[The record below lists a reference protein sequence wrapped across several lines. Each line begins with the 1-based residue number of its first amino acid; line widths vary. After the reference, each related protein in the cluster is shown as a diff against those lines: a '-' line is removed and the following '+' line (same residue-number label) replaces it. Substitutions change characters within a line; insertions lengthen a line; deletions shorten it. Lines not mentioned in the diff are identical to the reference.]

1 MGVPS
6 AATAPQA
13 SAATT
18 PHVRRNIWTLPSGD
32 QTVEEY
38 AQAVAIMQGRSA
50 HDPTSWT
57 YQAAMHGTHAR
68 SVQPLW
74 NGCQH
79 GTWFFLAWHRMFI
92 FYFEQIVRAAV
103 VQAGGSADW
112 SLPFWDYEAG
122 GQQATLPTGFRQPT
136 VNGRANPLFES
147 ARAPGMNRGLAL
159 SPAVAS
165 ATQALR
171 ATRFVGTAQFGG
183 DVTGV
188 AQFSNSTGA
197 IENQPHNVVHVAV
210 GGSGGL
216 MTDPDAAAA
225 DPIFW
230 IHHANIDRLWF
241 IWNGSPL
248 HLNTNDPRWTGQ
260 TFSFFD
266 AHGQRVTKTPADVLD
281 IVGQLGYTYEAAPPA
296 RPAPPA
302 RAAAA
307 ARPAAAAGPP
317 SAPTPEDAVTGP
329 EPPEGEPELVG
340 ASDTSVRLVGGPA
353 SVALQIDPQAHEAAL
368 AATGATAPQRILL
381 SVEDIEAEQNPGAVY
396 GIYVNLPAGA
406 SPDVAEGH
414 HAGNVSFFGV
424 ERARNPRGDEHAHSL
439 RVVHDITEL
448 TQSLAAQG
456 EWDGRHVEV
465 TFRPLGLIPHDQPEL
480 AHALP
485 DEVTDADPP
494 VTIGRVA
501 IFYE

>member
-6 AATAPQA
+6 AAAAPQA

-38 AQAVAIMQGRSA
+38 AQAVAIMKGRPA
-50 HDPTSWT
+50 QDPTSWT

-92 FYFEQIVRAAV
+92 YYFEQIVRAAV

-112 SLPFWDYEAG
+112 SLPFWDYGAG
-122 GQQATLPTGFRQPT
+122 GQQATLPAGFRSPT
-136 VNGRANPLFES
+136 ANGSPNPLFES
-147 ARAPGMNRGLAL
+147 ARAPGINRGLAL

-165 ATQALR
+165 ATRALR
-171 ATRFVGTAQFGG
+171 ASRFVGTSQVGG
-183 DVTGV
+183 GVTGV
-188 AQFSNSTGA
+188 AQFSNSTGQL
-197 IENQPHNVVHVAV
+197 ENQPHNVIHDAV
-210 GGSGGL
+210 GGNGGL
-216 MTDPDAAAA
+216 MSDPDAAAA

-241 IWNGSPL
+241 IWNGNPR
-248 HLNTNDPRWTGQ
+248 HLNPNDPAWTGQ
-260 TFSFFD
+260 SFSFFD
-266 AHGQRVTKTPADVLD
+266 AQGQRLSKTPTD
-281 IVGQLGYTYEAAPPA
+281 IVDIIGQLGYTYEVAPPA
-296 RPAPPA
+296 RPAAAPP
-302 RAAAA
+302 
-307 ARPAAAAGPP
+307 
-317 SAPTPEDAVTGP
+317 PTPEDAVTGP

-340 ASDTSVRLVGGPA
+340 ASETPVRLVGGPA
-353 SVALQIDPQAHEAAL
+353 SVSLEIDPQAHEAAL

-381 SVEDIEAEQNPGAVY
+381 RVEDIEAERNPGTVY
-396 GIYVNLPAGA
+396 GIYINLPADA
-406 SPDVAEGH
+406 SADVAETH

-424 ERARNPRGDEHAHSL
+424 ERARNPRGDEHAHGL
-439 RVVHDITEL
+439 RVTHDITEL

-456 EWDGRHVEV
+456 QWDGRHVAV
-465 TFRPLGLIPHDQPEL
+465 TFRPLGLIPDDQPEL

-485 DEVTDADPP
+485 DHVTDADPP

>member
-6 AATAPQA
+6 AAVAPQA
-13 SAATT
+13 SAATA
-18 PHVRRNIWTLPSGD
+18 PLVRRNIWTLPSGD
-32 QTVEEY
+32 RTVQEY
-38 AQAVAIMQGRSA
+38 AQAVAIMRGRHA
-50 HDPTSWT
+50 NDPTSWT

-92 FYFEQIVRAAV
+92 YYFEQIVRAAV

-112 SLPFWDYEAG
+112 SLPFWDYGAG
-122 GQQATLPTGFRQPT
+122 GQQATLPAAFRSPT
-136 VNGRANPLFES
+136 VSGGPNPLFES
-147 ARAPGMNRGLAL
+147 ARAPGINRGLAI

-165 ATQALR
+165 ATRALR
-171 ATRFVGTAQFGG
+171 ASRFLGISQFGG
-183 DVTGV
+183 GVTGV
-188 AQFSNSTGA
+188 AQFSNSTGEV
-197 IENQPHNVVHVAV
+197 ENQPHNVIHNAV
-210 GGSGGL
+210 GGNGGL
-216 MTDPDAAAA
+216 MADPDAAAA

-241 IWNGSPL
+241 IWNGSPR
-248 HLNTNDPRWTGQ
+248 HRNSNDPRWIGQ

-266 AHGQRVTKTPADVLD
+266 AHGQRVTKTAADVVD
-281 IVGQLGYTYEAAPPA
+281 VVGQLGYTYEVAPPA
-296 RPAPPA
+296 RPA
-302 RAAAA
+302 AAA
-307 ARPAAAAGPP
+307 PP
-317 SAPTPEDAVTGP
+317 PTPEDVVTGP

-353 SVALQIDPQAHEAAL
+353 SVALQVDPQAHEAAL

-381 SVEDIEAEQNPGAVY
+381 SVEDIEAEQNPGTVY

-406 SPDVAEGH
+406 SADVAESH

-424 ERARNPRGDEHAHSL
+424 ERARNPRGDEHAHGL
-439 RVVHDITEL
+439 RVVQDITEL
-448 TQSLAAQG
+448 TQSLAAEG
-456 EWDGRHVEV
+456 DWDGRHVEV
-465 TFRPLGLIPHDQPEL
+465 TFRPLGLIPDDRPEL

-485 DEVTDADPP
+485 DAVTDADPP

>member
-1 MGVPS
+1 MGVSS
-6 AATAPQA
+6 AAEAPQA

-18 PHVRRNIWTLPSGD
+18 LHVRRNIWTLPSGD

-38 AQAVAIMQGRSA
+38 AQAVAIMKGRPA

-68 SVQPLW
+68 AVQPLW

-79 GTWFFLAWHRMFI
+79 GTWFFLAWHRLFI
-92 FYFEQIVRAAV
+92 YYFEQIVRAAV

-112 SLPFWDYEAG
+112 SLPFWDYGAG
-122 GQQATLPTGFRQPT
+122 GQQATLPVGFRQPT
-136 VNGRANPLFES
+136 ANGSPNPLFEPR
-147 ARAPGMNRGLAL
+147 RAPGINSGLAV

-165 ATQALR
+165 ATRALR
-171 ATRFVGTAQFGG
+171 SSRFVGPSQFGG
-183 DVTGV
+183 GVTGV
-188 AQFSNSTGA
+188 AQFSNSTGQV
-197 IENQPHNVVHVAV
+197 ENQPHNVIHDAL
-210 GGSGGL
+210 GGNGGL
-216 MTDPDAAAA
+216 MSDPDAAAA

-241 IWNGSPL
+241 IWNSPR
-248 HLNTNDPRWTGQ
+248 HRATTDARWTGQ
-260 TFSFFD
+260 SFSFFD
-266 AHGQRVTKTPADVLD
+266 ANGQRVTKTPADVID
-281 IVGQLGYTYEAAPPA
+281 IAAQLGYTYEVAPPA
-296 RPAPPA
+296 QAGAGGAPIE
-302 RAAAA
+302 
-307 ARPAAAAGPP
+307 
-317 SAPTPEDAVTGP
+317 PTPEDAVTGP

-340 ASDTSVRLVGGPA
+340 ASDTPVRLVGGPA
-353 SVALQIDPQAHEAAL
+353 SVTLQIDPQAHEAAL

-381 SVEDIEAEQNPGAVY
+381 SVEDIEAEQNPGTVY
-396 GIYVNLPAGA
+396 GIYVNLPADA
-406 SPDVAEGH
+406 PADTAESH

-424 ERARNPRGDEHAHSL
+424 ERARTPRGDEHAHSL

-465 TFRPLGLIPHDQPEL
+465 TFRPLGLIPHDRPEL

-485 DEVTDADPP
+485 DQVTDADPP

-501 IFYE
+501 VFYE

>member
-13 SAATT
+13 STATA
-18 PHVRRNIWTLPSGD
+18 PLVRRNIWTLPSGD

-38 AQAVAIMQGRSA
+38 AQAVAIMQGRPA

-57 YQAAMHGTHAR
+57 YQAAMHGTHAQ

-92 FYFEQIVRAAV
+92 YYFEQIVRAAV

-112 SLPFWDYEAG
+112 SLPFWDYGAG
-122 GQQATLPTGFRQPT
+122 GQQATLPAAFRSQT
-136 VNGRANPLFES
+136 VNGAPNPLFES
-147 ARAPGMNRGLAL
+147 ARAPGINRGLAL

-165 ATQALR
+165 ATRALR
-171 ATRFVGTAQFGG
+171 ASRFVGTAQFGG
-183 DVTGV
+183 GVTGV
-188 AQFSNSTGA
+188 AQFSNSTGQV
-197 IENQPHNVVHVAV
+197 ENQPHNVIHDAV
-210 GGSGGL
+210 GGNGGL
-216 MTDPDAAAA
+216 MADPDAAAA

-241 IWNGSPL
+241 IWTSPR
-248 HLNTNDPRWTGQ
+248 HLVPNDPRWIGQ
-260 TFSFFD
+260 SFSFFD
-266 AHGQRVTKTPADVLD
+266 AHGQRVTKTPADVVD
-281 IVGQLGYTYEAAPPA
+281 IVGQLGYTYEVAPPA
-296 RPAPPA
+296 RPAAVPP
-302 RAAAA
+302 
-307 ARPAAAAGPP
+307 P
-317 SAPTPEDAVTGP
+317 PTPEDVVTGP

-340 ASDTSVRLVGGPA
+340 ASETPVRLVGAPA
-353 SVALQIDPQAHEAAL
+353 SVALQIDQQAHEAAL

-381 SVEDIEAEQNPGAVY
+381 SVEDIEAAQNPGTVY
-396 GIYVNLPAGA
+396 GIYVNLPADA
-406 SPDVAEGH
+406 SADVAESH

-424 ERARNPRGDEHAHSL
+424 ERARNPRGDEHAHGL
-439 RVVHDITEL
+439 RQVHDITDL

-465 TFRPLGLIPHDQPEL
+465 TFRPLGLIPEDQPEL

-485 DEVTDADPP
+485 DAVTDADPP

>member
-13 SAATT
+13 SAATA
-18 PHVRRNIWTLPSGD
+18 PLVRRNIWTLPSGD
-32 QTVEEY
+32 QTVQEY
-38 AQAVAIMQGRSA
+38 AQAVAIMQARPA

-68 SVQPLW
+68 SVQPLF

-79 GTWFFLAWHRMFI
+79 GTWFFVAWHRMFI
-92 FYFEQIVRAAV
+92 YYFEQIVRAAV
-103 VQAGGSADW
+103 VQAGGAADW
-112 SLPFWDYEAG
+112 SLPFWDYGAG
-122 GQQATLPTGFRQPT
+122 GQQATLPAAFRSPT
-136 VNGRANPLFES
+136 LNGGPNPLFES
-147 ARAPGMNRGLAL
+147 ARAPGINRGLAL

-165 ATQALR
+165 ATRALR
-171 ATRFVGTAQFGG
+171 ASRFVGISQFGG
-183 DVTGV
+183 GVTGV
-188 AQFSNSTGA
+188 AQFSNSTGQV
-197 IENQPHNVVHVAV
+197 ENQPHNVIHDAV
-210 GGSGGL
+210 GGNGGL
-216 MTDPDAAAA
+216 MADPDAAAA

-241 IWNGSPL
+241 IWSSPR
-248 HLNTNDPRWTGQ
+248 HLGPNDPRWTGQ
-260 TFSFFD
+260 AFSFFD
-266 AHGQRVTKTPADVLD
+266 AHGQRVTRTPADVVD
-281 IVGQLGYTYEAAPPA
+281 IVSQLGYTYEVAPPA
-296 RPAPPA
+296 RPAG
-302 RAAAA
+302 
-307 ARPAAAAGPP
+307 GPR
-317 SAPTPEDAVTGP
+317 PTPEDVVTGP

-340 ASDTSVRLVGGPA
+340 ASETPVRLAGAPA

-381 SVEDIEAEQNPGAVY
+381 GVEDIEAEQNPGTVY
-396 GIYVNLPAGA
+396 GIYLNLPADA
-406 SPDVAEGH
+406 SPDVAESH

-448 TQSLAAQG
+448 AQSLAAQG

-465 TFRPLGLIPHDQPEL
+465 TFRPLGLIPQDQPEL

-485 DEVTDADPP
+485 DAVTDADPP
-494 VTIGRVA
+494 VTIGRVS